1 MYFGGEE
8 RAHKKLEA
16 LSSAILQEF
25 PVGLFWSLEII
36 FLKNLMNKN
45 LYILLDRVNAQQMHW
60 WDSRSHPL
68 IWMSLRHWQ
77 IVLRGMITN
86 LQLQTT
92 N

>member
-1 MYFGGEE
+1 
-8 RAHKKLEA
+8 
-16 LSSAILQEF
+16 
-25 PVGLFWSLEII
+25 
-36 FLKNLMNKN
+36 MNKN
-45 LYILLDRVNAQQMHW
+45 LYILLDRVKVQQMYW
-60 WDSRSHPL
+60 LDSRLHPL